1 MAKSMF
7 GEFKVPELKLP
18 KIDVDAVFD
27 LQKGNL
33 AAMQESQRVVL
44 EAAQAVLR
52 LSHGYAQELASSLKA
67 MVPTDEP
74 AKPEAVLAD
83 VQAATQ
89 KAVSVAKQGVELG
102 VAAQQRVVE
111 LVGER
116 VTAGVKEL
124 TAGAA

>member
-18 KIDVDAVFD
+18 KIDVDAVFA

-44 EAAQAVLR
+44 EAAQAVVR
-52 LSHGYAQELASSLKA
+52 LSHGYAQDLASNLKA
-67 MVPTDEP
+67 MAKTGEP

-83 VQAATQ
+83 VQAATE

-111 LVGER
+111 LASER
-116 VTAGVKEL
+116 VKAGVKEL
-124 TAGAA
+124 SASAS

>member
-7 GEFKVPELKLP
+7 GELKVPELKLP
-18 KIDVDAVFD
+18 KIDVDAVLD

-44 EAAQAVLR
+44 DAAQAMLR

-67 MVPTDEP
+67 MARTDEP
-74 AKPEAVLAD
+74 AKPETILVD

-102 VAAQQRVVE
+102 VAAQRRVVE
-111 LVGER
+111 LVGQR
-116 VTAGVKEL
+116 VTAGVEL
-124 TAGAA
+124 TASAA